1 MYVVVILVGR
11 FLLIYFFEY
20 YFVEEGCYV
29 LVGENI
35 DVLGEVLLDGS
46 IWRLNSDYDDIF
58 IL

>member
-1 MYVVVILVGR
+1 MYVVVILVGG

-20 YFVEEGCYV
+20 YFVEEECYV

-46 IWRLNSDYDDIF
+46 IWRLNSDNVDIF